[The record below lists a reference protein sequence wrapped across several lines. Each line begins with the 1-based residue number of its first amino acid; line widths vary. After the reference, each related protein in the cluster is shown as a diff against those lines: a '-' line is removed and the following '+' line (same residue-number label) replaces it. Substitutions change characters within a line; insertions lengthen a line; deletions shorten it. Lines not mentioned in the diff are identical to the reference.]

1 MFLYAFAAYVR
12 RPFSLKRRD
21 FDAISLFCL
30 RAGSSV
36 HETLC
41 LLRDI
46 YRLQASPSIY
56 HSADGNDGAEPSI
69 WRINPAALASIRCFP
84 PRGLGPYKMVYLY
97 KPAYE
102 REKQLREAGIP
113 FPVALRHILCDLYAF
128 RGWEGQADLILQEH
142 SPQAAAMRLAEYIL
156 QSEDYAEETIW

>member
-1 MFLYAFAAYVR
+1 MQYLYFV
-12 RPFSLKRRD
+12 SGQ
-21 FDAISLFCL
+21 
-30 RAGSSV
+30 AGSSV

-113 FPVALRHILCDLYAF
+113 FPVALRHILCDLCFAVG
-128 RGWEGQADLILQEH
+128 RGR
-142 SPQAAAMRLAEYIL
+142 P
-156 QSEDYAEETIW
+156 T

>member
-1 MFLYAFAAYVR
+1 MQYLYFV
-12 RPFSLKRRD
+12 SGQ
-21 FDAISLFCL
+21 
-30 RAGSSV
+30 AGSSV

-46 YRLQASPSIY
+46 YRLQASLLFIIAQMGMTAQS
-56 HSADGNDGAEPSI
+56 
-69 WRINPAALASIRCFP
+69 RASGGLIP
-84 PRGLGPYKMVYLY
+84 PHWLHPLLPTPRPWPYKMVYLY

-128 RGWEGQADLILQEH
+128 RGWEGQADLILH
-142 SPQAAAMRLAEYIL
+142 GTFAAGAAMRLAEYIL
-156 QSEDYAEETIW
+156 QSEGYAEETIW

>member
-1 MFLYAFAAYVR
+1 MQYLYFV
-12 RPFSLKRRD
+12 SGQ
-21 FDAISLFCL
+21 
-30 RAGSSV
+30 AGCSV

-156 QSEDYAEETIW
+156 QSEGYAEETIW

>member
-1 MFLYAFAAYVR
+1 MQYLYFVSR
-12 RPFSLKRRD
+12 Q
-21 FDAISLFCL
+21 
-30 RAGSSV
+30 AGSSV

-156 QSEDYAEETIW
+156 QSEGYAEETIW